1 MADQHA
7 GVPGDLSKWAWCR
20 QQIDNFYLATTK
32 FFQRGFDLVTFNHAS
47 QRYKSVS
54 LWDLKSVF
62 NRFKPEG
69 TRKDIASPL
78 NEVLTDYIKARKPDS
93 KPLIVIVMTDGIKNE
108 GAPLQQILIEASKQM
123 QRPGEITVVF
133 MQVGDSVFADE
144 LFDDLDRN
152 LLAKGAK
159 YDIAQFK
166 SFSQLRN
173 KGILWEL
180 LATLKDV
187 QATGATA
194 VKQVK

>member
-1 MADQHA
+1 
-7 GVPGDLSKWAWCR
+7 
-20 QQIDNFYLATTK
+20 
-32 FFQRGFDLVTFNHAS
+32 
-47 QRYKSVS
+47 
-54 LWDLKSVF
+54 
-62 NRFKPEG
+62 
-69 TRKDIASPL
+69 
-78 NEVLTDYIKARKPDS
+78 
-93 KPLIVIVMTDGIKNE
+93 
-108 GAPLQQILIEASKQM
+108 M